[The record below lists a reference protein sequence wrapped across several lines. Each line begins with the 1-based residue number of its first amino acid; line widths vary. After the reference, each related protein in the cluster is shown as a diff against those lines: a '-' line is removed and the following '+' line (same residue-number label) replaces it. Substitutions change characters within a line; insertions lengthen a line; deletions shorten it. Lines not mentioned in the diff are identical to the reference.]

1 MSTVHRA
8 HDERLDRTVALK
20 VMHPHLAADEQFR
33 RRFAREARSAARLSH
48 PHVVQVY
55 DQGQDEDAIYLSME
69 LIEGRTLRAAMAQEG
84 PLVLRDALEI
94 TAEVLEALR
103 AAHQA
108 GIVHRDIK
116 PENVLLT
123 PTGSVK
129 VADFGLA
136 RAIGT
141 AGSSTTGTLLG
152 TVAYIS
158 PEVVTRG
165 HCDARS
171 DLYALGVVLYEMV
184 TGSQP
189 YTGEQPVHIAFQHV
203 HEDIPAPSARV
214 PSVPEQI
221 DSLVT
226 WSAARDPQQRP
237 ATAHQML
244 TAVRGLLRELPA
256 EVLDSAPEV
265 VDEVE
270 ADTGGI
276 ALLTRDLDDVDLEA
290 PAPVQVFPR
299 PEADPSVPDVLPEE
313 DEEGTLVREVSLRPP
328 RPRRGRHTAG
338 SPHRPSRA
346 VRGLAA
352 LLILATAGT
361 GVGLGT
367 DWYLT
372 DGPGGDRVVPGVVGT
387 ELAQADAGL
396 AAQDLVT
403 RTEDQFSDTV
413 PAGTVI
419 SASPGPGASLKRG
432 DEVTLVIS
440 KGVQTFEVPSLEGMD
455 LDEATDAVE
464 KSNLTLVEDDP
475 TWSETVPEG
484 EVISQSAES
493 DALPEGGEVHVVL
506 SQGREPI
513 EVTDQRGRTQAQA
526 TADLKAAGLTVTI
539 SEAYSGDVTK
549 GAVISQ
555 TPASGSV
562 HRGDTVNL
570 VISKGPEMVTV
581 PDVFKL
587 DEDAA
592 TAKLE
597 KAGFTV
603 KVKYDKGEPVLGLVY
618 EQSVTAGDEA
628 AKGSTVT
635 ITVF

>member
-1 MSTVHRA
+1 
-8 HDERLDRTVALK
+8 
-20 VMHPHLAADEQFR
+20 
-33 RRFAREARSAARLSH
+33 
-48 PHVVQVY
+48 
-55 DQGQDEDAIYLSME
+55 
-69 LIEGRTLRAAMAQEG
+69 
-84 PLVLRDALEI
+84 
-94 TAEVLEALR
+94 
-103 AAHQA
+103 
-108 GIVHRDIK
+108 
-116 PENVLLT
+116 
-123 PTGSVK
+123 
-129 VADFGLA
+129 
-136 RAIGT
+136 
-141 AGSSTTGTLLG
+141 
-152 TVAYIS
+152 
-158 PEVVTRG
+158 
-165 HCDARS
+165 
-171 DLYALGVVLYEMV
+171 
-184 TGSQP
+184 
-189 YTGEQPVHIAFQHV
+189 
-203 HEDIPAPSARV
+203 
-214 PSVPEQI
+214 
-221 DSLVT
+221 
-226 WSAARDPQQRP
+226 
-237 ATAHQML
+237 
-244 TAVRGLLRELPA
+244 
-256 EVLDSAPEV
+256 
-265 VDEVE
+265 
-270 ADTGGI
+270 
-276 ALLTRDLDDVDLEA
+276 
-290 PAPVQVFPR
+290 
-299 PEADPSVPDVLPEE
+299 
-313 DEEGTLVREVSLRPP
+313 
-328 RPRRGRHTAG
+328 
-338 SPHRPSRA
+338 
-346 VRGLAA
+346 
-352 LLILATAGT
+352 
-361 GVGLGT
+361 
-367 DWYLT
+367 
-372 DGPGGDRVVPGVVGT
+372 
-387 ELAQADAGL
+387 
-396 AAQDLVT
+396 
-403 RTEDQFSDTV
+403 
-413 PAGTVI
+413 VI